1 MARIKDNRPNGD
13 EGRVRLR
20 KSVIRAATAFID
32 GYKRPR
38 DINPLSE
45 PAQNILTNEDFNCEN
60 R

>member
-1 MARIKDNRPNGD
+1 MARIKDNRPVD
-13 EGRVRLR
+13 EEGRVRLR

-38 DINPLSE
+38 DITPPRVSE
-45 PAQNILTNEDFNCEN
+45 CTNLLERKTDEN